1 MMAVPPARHPGPF
14 IRRRFMEPLG
24 LTLSDLAKAMGV
36 SVSSVSRIVNEKSDI
51 TGDMALRLSYVLGN
65 EAETWMKM
73 QSKYDLAKARENFD
87 SSRMKKLYVRKE
99 AV

>member
-1 MMAVPPARHPGPF
+1 MDATPARHPGPF

-65 EAETWMKM
+65 KAETWMEM
-73 QSKYDLAKARENFD
+73 QSMYDLAKARSNFD
-87 SSRMKKLYVRKE
+87 SSNMKRLYVRK
-99 AV
+99 